1 MLNSKWILTYISV
14 FYLSIF
20 TGQACA
26 FGADGHRIIVG
37 IAENHLSEK
46 TALEIKSI
54 TDDLGELSL
63 WPDKIRG
70 IPVWK
75 KSKYWHYI
83 NVADHQQVG
92 TAKRSAKG
100 DALSALNHSY
110 LQLANPELSSRER
123 RDALGFFIHFAGDIH
138 QPLHVGRHNDRGGNS
153 IAIKWPKNK
162 RTKNLH
168 WVWDSGLI
176 AIAKLSVED
185 YIERLDIVSEKQAEQ
200 WQQDSFLH
208 WAEESKSL
216 RPQVYEFGLKNPAGN
231 IGKKPL
237 AISADYINRNQ
248 PIIEKRL
255 LMAGI
260 RLAGKLNQIFDPQN
274 ETFSPET
281 MAGKNSSKK

>member
-1 MLNSKWILTYISV
+1 MNGSM
-14 FYLSIF
+14 
-20 TGQACA
+20 
-26 FGADGHRIIVG
+26 
-37 IAENHLSEK
+37 
-46 TALEIKSI
+46 
-54 TDDLGELSL
+54 
-63 WPDKIRG
+63 
-70 IPVWK
+70 
-75 KSKYWHYI
+75 
-83 NVADHQQVG
+83 
-92 TAKRSAKG
+92 
-100 DALSALNHSY
+100 
-110 LQLANPELSSRER
+110 
-123 RDALGFFIHFAGDIH
+123 
-138 QPLHVGRHNDRGGNS
+138 
-153 IAIKWPKNK
+153 
-162 RTKNLH
+162 
-168 WVWDSGLI
+168 
-176 AIAKLSVED
+176 LSVKN
-185 YIERLDIVSEKQAEQ
+185 RSEQ

>member
-1 MLNSKWILTYISV
+1 MLSNKCILTYISV

-26 FGADGHRIIVG
+26 FGPDGHRIIVG

-46 TALEIKSI
+46 TALEIASI

-70 IPVWK
+70 IPAWK

-100 DALSALNHSY
+100 DVLSALNLAFKQLKQPQLSDRKR
-110 LQLANPELSSRER
+110 LQALS
-123 RDALGFFIHFAGDIH
+123 FFIHFAADIH
-138 QPLHVGRHNDRGGNS
+138 QPLHVGRGADRGGNS
-153 IAIKWPKNK
+153 IAIKWPTKK
-162 RTKNLH
+162 RTTNLH

-176 AIAKLSVED
+176 TIARLNVED
-185 YIERLDIVSEKQAEQ
+185 YVARLDVVSEKQVAQ

-208 WAEESKSL
+208 WAEESKTL
-216 RPQVYEFGLKNPAGN
+216 RPQVYEFGLKTPAGN
-231 IGKKPL
+231 IGNKPL
-237 AISADYINRNQ
+237 TLNTDYINRNQ
-248 PIIEKRL
+248 PIIEQRL

-260 RLAGKLNQIFDPQN
+260 RIAGQLNQIFDPQD
-274 ETFSPET
+274 
-281 MAGKNSSKK
+281 

>member
-20 TGQACA
+20 TGRACA

-100 DALSALNHSY
+100 DVLSALNHSY
-110 LQLANPELSSRER
+110 LQLANPELSAASAVMLW
-123 RDALGFFIHFAGDIH
+123 DFLSTSPGIFTSHCMWVATMIAAATALRLNGRQKTSAKICTGFG
-138 QPLHVGRHNDRGGNS
+138 
-153 IAIKWPKNK
+153 IA
-162 RTKNLH
+162 
-168 WVWDSGLI
+168 
-176 AIAKLSVED
+176 A
-185 YIERLDIVSEKQAEQ
+185 
-200 WQQDSFLH
+200 
-208 WAEESKSL
+208 
-216 RPQVYEFGLKNPAGN
+216 
-231 IGKKPL
+231 
-237 AISADYINRNQ
+237 
-248 PIIEKRL
+248 
-255 LMAGI
+255 
-260 RLAGKLNQIFDPQN
+260 
-274 ETFSPET
+274 
-281 MAGKNSSKK
+281 